1 MLEMNIGYTVQ
12 GVILAAGLCVAG
24 AASAQESGLTSASPA
39 EIQQTA
45 GNITPVAV
53 EGEDAGGNSSP
64 KVDIPG
70 AAKSPAPRM
79 NWDSAAPQLDAF
91 GNETVPIF
99 NSTYSGR

>member
-1 MLEMNIGYTVQ
+1 MLEMNIRYTVQ
-12 GVILAAGLCVAG
+12 GVILSAGLCVAG

-39 EIQQTA
+39 ETQQTA
-45 GNITPVAV
+45 GSITPVSV
-53 EGEDAGGNSSP
+53 EGEDAESVSST
-64 KVDIPG
+64 KVDIPP

-79 NWDSAAPQLDAF
+79 NWDSAAPELDAF